1 MFEYY
6 YHEILRRTIIS
17 FGTLFNGIEIKHD
30 DSDGDVSS
38 VIKVPLAYGPTQK
51 FLARLQQS
59 PDLNKATQI
68 SLPRMSFEFVGLQY
82 DGSRKV
88 TTTQTFKSETVGV
101 ATAIRKTFMPVPY
114 NMSFELAVFTKL
126 NDDMLQIVE
135 QILPYFQPAYNLS
148 VDLVS
153 TIGEKR
159 DIPVVIEN
167 ITMED
172 DYEGDFTTR
181 RSLIYTFRFTAKTYL
196 FGPVGSR
203 AESDK
208 DLIKKAT
215 IGYIAGGY
223 TKTPSRDVTY
233 SVVPRATK
241 AYDSNVTTNLSVD
254 VGLDSTMIQVNDS
267 SGIAENTF
275 VIINSESIYVDRK
288 DGTDTNKLFVRRGQD
303 GTTATAHVA
312 GAGVNLVTTATNDLI
327 EVGDDF
333 GFDGSLS

>member
-59 PDLNKATQI
+59 PDLNKATQV
-68 SLPRMSFEFVGLQY
+68 SLPRMSFEFTGLQY

-203 AESDK
+203 AEGDK
-208 DLIKKAT
+208 DLIRKAT
-215 IGYIAGGY
+215 IGYIAGGT

-241 AYDSNVTTNLSVD
+241 AYDNDVTTNLAED
-254 VGLDSTMIQVNDS
+254 IAADTTLIEVNDS

-275 VIINSESIYVDRK
+275 VIINSESIYVDNK
-288 DGTDTNKLFVRRGQD
+288 TGNKLFVKRGQD
-303 GTTATAHVA
+303 QTLPTSHVA
-312 GAGVNLVTTATNDLI
+312 GAAVNLITATTNSLI
-327 EVGDDF
+327 EVGDNF
-333 GFDGSLS
+333 GFDGSLT

>member
-6 YHEILRRTIIS
+6 YHEILRRTIIG
-17 FGTLFNGIEIKHD
+17 FGTLFNGIEIKHE
-30 DSDGDVSS
+30 DSDDNVAS

-59 PDLNKATQI
+59 PDLNKPVQVT
-68 SLPRMSFEFVGLQY
+68 LPRMSFEFVGLQY

-114 NMSFELAVFTKL
+114 NMSFELTVLTKL

-135 QILPYFQPAYNLS
+135 QIVPYFQPAFNLS

-181 RSLIYTFRFTAKTYL
+181 RALIYTFRFTAKTYL

-203 AESDK
+203 AEGSK
-208 DLIKKAT
+208 DLIKKST
-215 IGYIAGGY
+215 IGYIAGGS
-223 TKTPSRDVTY
+223 TKTPSRDITY

-241 AYDSNVTTNLSVD
+241 AYDANVATTLGTDIAADTTVFD
-254 VGLDSTMIQVNDS
+254 VADA

-275 VIINSESIYVDRK
+275 VIIDSESMFVDK
-288 DGTDTNKLFVRRGQD
+288 KSGNKLIVRRGED
-303 GTTATAHVA
+303 GTTPTAHVT
-312 GAGVNLVTTATNDLI
+312 GAGINLITTTTNDLI
-327 EVGDDF
+327 EIGDDF
-333 GFDGSLS
+333 GFDGSLI

>member
-59 PDLNKATQI
+59 PELNKPTSI
-68 SLPRMSFEFVGLQY
+68 RLPRMSFEFVGLQY

-101 ATAIRKTFMPVPY
+101 ATAIRKTYMPVPY
-114 NMSFELAVFTKL
+114 NMSFELSVFTKL

-159 DIPVVIEN
+159 DIPVIIEN

-203 AESDK
+203 ADGDK

-254 VGLDSTMIQVNDS
+254 IGLDSTMIEVNDS
-267 SGIAENTF
+267 SAIAANTY
-275 VIINSESIYVDRK
+275 VIIDNESMYVDKK
-288 DGTDTNKLFVRRGQD
+288 DATDTNKLFVNRGAD
-303 GTTATAHVA
+303 GTTPTAHVA
-312 GAGVNLVTTATNDLI
+312 GAGVNLVTTATNALI

-333 GFDGSLS
+333 GFDGSFD